1 MYTSQIPGLLTTYK
15 SIIRIRLFQSHT
27 LVIHFKSFSFKFLQL
42 YLSSIINI
50 KVYLSV
56 MLDIKVYLSVML
68 DIKVYFV
75 NHNTYQRLNDMDTKY
90 IGRNKKLELISVEL

>member
-1 MYTSQIPGLLTTYK
+1 
-15 SIIRIRLFQSHT
+15 
-27 LVIHFKSFSFKFLQL
+27 
-42 YLSSIINI
+42 LSSIINIKVYLSVMLDI

>member
-42 YLSSIINI
+42 YLSSIIHI

-75 NHNTYQRLNDMDTKY
+75 NHNTYQRLNDIDTKY

>member
-1 MYTSQIPGLLTTYK
+1 MLD
-15 SIIRIRLFQSHT
+15 
-27 LVIHFKSFSFKFLQL
+27 
-42 YLSSIINI
+42 I

-90 IGRNKKLELISVEL
+90 IGRNKKLELISVELWYGITVAGLRWTMVRLLIPGFMSDSRDHVNGF